1 MITQENNRLII
12 KDGFGTVWIEPWG
25 KDSVRVRM
33 TADRKMDENDWALE
47 GESLPHGLS
56 PQAVFATPPSPRG
69 TQTSCLPPKTPDYS
83 AKTGSARVCET
94 NPIESERTT
103 PLYSSSAKIT
113 IRDVDTTYPWATH
126 FEGVEHTTG
135 QEAELTNG
143 RLAVRVNH
151 EGWISFWELPAT
163 PEVEPSVTDS
173 GQSVETTPAPRLLFE
188 EQWRNRWR
196 IDRFCVPTNHNAREL
211 KPIPGTF
218 GWRATVRF
226 EAYDDEKIFGMGQY
240 QDSHLNKKGGVWEL
254 SQKNSQASVPFFISS
269 RGYGFLWNN
278 PAIGSV
284 SFGTN
289 GTVWIA
295 EQTQKIDYW
304 VTRGTPAEIEENYTA
319 VTGRTPLMPEFASG
333 FWQCKLRY
341 RSQEEVLNV
350 AKEYH
355 RRKIPLSVIVI
366 DFFHWTC
373 QGDFKFDPKDWP
385 DPDAMVRELS
395 ELGVRL
401 MVSVW
406 PTVDERSENFE
417 EMAQSGLLI
426 SFDKKNGFNMDWMGN
441 TVFFDTTNPATREY
455 VWNKCKEN
463 YFKKGIQL
471 FWLDEAEPE
480 YGLYEFEHYK
490 YHIGPAMECSNIY
503 PYYYAKGFYDGLKA
517 SGIEQPL
524 SLVRC
529 AWAGSQKFG
538 AVVWSGDVHSDF
550 RSFRNQIQAG
560 LSMAIA
566 GIPWWTTDIGGFL
579 GGNIKDEAFRELLI
593 RWFQWGVFCPVMRLH
608 GERPPFKP
616 QSKGDDF
623 HQIRGHQIK
632 QMESGQDNEV
642 WSFGSLADGTEV
654 YKILRTQLAL
664 REQLRPYIMRQM
676 QAAHEKGE
684 PVMRPLFYDFP
695 TDSLSWEIEDQYM
708 FGSDYLVCPVY
719 QAGAKE
725 RTVYL
730 PPLPEGESWVA
741 LECNTE
747 KSNTDS
753 YSNNEKIIWSLGNKC
768 FQGGK
773 KYTVNITL
781 EQIPVFIRS
790 SSSKK

>member
-1 MITQENNRLII
+1 MITKENNRLII

-33 TADRKMDENDWALE
+33 TAARAMDKNDWALGE
-47 GESLPHGLS
+47 GKDFPSLQPAS
-56 PQAVFATPPSPRG
+56 QSFATPSTGAKQR
-69 TQTSCLPPKTPDYS
+69 SCLSPVTPPASGAPGTAS
-83 AKTGSARVCET
+83 
-94 NPIESERTT
+94 
-103 PLYSSSAKIT
+103 KIT
-113 IRDVDTTYPWATH
+113 IREVDTTYPWSAH
-126 FEGVEHTTG
+126 FEGVPATTG
-135 QEAELTNG
+135 QVAELTNG
-143 RLAVRVNH
+143 RLLVCVNH
-151 EGWISFWELPAT
+151 EGWISFWK
-163 PEVEPSVTDS
+163 
-173 GQSVETTPAPRLLFE
+173 QSEGDDAAELLFE

-211 KPIPGTF
+211 KPAGGTGPVSAGGTF
-218 GWRATVRF
+218 AWHATCRF
-226 EAYDDEKIFGMGQY
+226 EAYDDEKLFGMGQY
-240 QDSHLNKKGGVWEL
+240 QDSHLDKKGGIWEL
-254 SQKNSQASVPFFISS
+254 SQKNSQASVPFVISS

-278 PAIGSV
+278 PAVGTAA
-284 SFGTN
+284 FGTN
-289 GTVWIA
+289 GTVWTA

-304 VTRGTPAEIEENYTA
+304 VTCGTPAEIEENYTA
-319 VTGRTPLMPEFASG
+319 VTGRTPMMPDFAMG

-341 RSQEEVLNV
+341 RTQDEVLNV
-350 AKEYH
+350 AREY
-355 RRKIPLSVIVI
+355 RRRNLPLDVIVI

-417 EMAQSGLLI
+417 EMAQQGLLI
-426 SFDKKNGFNMDWMGN
+426 SFDKKDGFNMDWMGN
-441 TVFFDTTNPATREY
+441 TVFFDTTNPETRRY
-455 VWNKCKEN
+455 VWEKCKEN

-490 YHIGPAMECSNIY
+490 YHLGPALECSNIY

-517 SGIEQPL
+517 EGVENPL

-560 LSMAIA
+560 LSMAMA

-579 GGNIKDEAFRELLI
+579 GGDIKDDAFKELLV

-616 QSKGDDF
+616 LEEPF
-623 HQIRGHQIK
+623 HEIRGYKIK
-632 QMESGQDNEV
+632 QMESGQDNEI
-642 WSFGSLADGTEV
+642 WSFGSLSDGTEI
-654 YKILRTQLAL
+654 YTILESWL
-664 REQLRPYIMRQM
+664 RLRDSLRPYIKVQM
-676 QAAHEKGE
+676 QAAHERGT

-695 TDSLSWEIEDQYM
+695 SDELSWEVEDEYM
-708 FGSDYLVCPVY
+708 FGPDYLVCPVTE
-719 QAGAKE
+719 ASAEK
-725 RTVYL
+725 RVVYL
-730 PPLPEGESWVA
+730 PPLPAGQQWTLISAGSNGILDFTGEKYKGGQTITSA
-741 LECNTE
+741 AP
-747 KSNTDS
+747 
-753 YSNNEKIIWSLGNKC
+753 LG
-768 FQGGK
+768 
-773 KYTVNITL
+773 IM
-781 EQIPVFIRS
+781 PVFRRG
-790 SSSKK
+790 

>member
-1 MITQENNRLII
+1 MITQEKNRLII
-12 KDGFGTVWIEPWG
+12 KDGFGTLWIEPWG

-33 TADRKMDENDWALE
+33 TAARAMDKNDWALE
-47 GESLPHGLS
+47 AGDTP
-56 PQAVFATPPSPRG
+56 ATPP
-69 TQTSCLPPKTPDYS
+69 TSCKIS
-83 AKTGSARVCET
+83 ICE
-94 NPIESERTT
+94 
-103 PLYSSSAKIT
+103 
-113 IRDVDTTYPWATH
+113 VDTTYPWAAH
-126 FEGVEHTTG
+126 FEGVPASSG
-135 QEAELTNG
+135 QIAELTNG
-143 RLAVRVNH
+143 RLLVRVNH
-151 EGWISFWELPAT
+151 EGWISFWRRDGEGSSSEA
-163 PEVEPSVTDS
+163 E
-173 GQSVETTPAPRLLFE
+173 LLFE

-211 KPIPGTF
+211 KPNAGKF
-218 GWRATVRF
+218 SYKAQVRF
-226 EAYDDEKIFGMGQY
+226 EAYDDEKLFGMGQY
-240 QDSHLNKKGGVWEL
+240 QDSHLNKKGGIWEL
-254 SQKNSQASVPFFISS
+254 SQKNSQASVPFVLSS

-278 PAIGSV
+278 PAVGTAV
-284 SFGTN
+284 FGTN
-289 GTVWIA
+289 GTIWTA
-295 EQTQKIDYW
+295 EETQKIDYW
-304 VTRGTPAEIEENYTA
+304 VTCGSPAEIEENYTA

-341 RSQEEVLNV
+341 RTQEEVLNV
-350 AKEYH
+350 AREYH

-395 ELGVRL
+395 ELGTRL

-426 SFDKKNGFNMDWMGN
+426 SFDKKDGFNMDWMGN

-503 PYYYAKGFYDGLKA
+503 PYYYAKGFYDGLKKEGVA
-517 SGIEQPL
+517 QPL

-579 GGNIKDEAFRELLI
+579 GGDIKDDSFRELLV

-608 GERPPFKP
+608 GERSPFKA
-616 QSKGDDF
+616 QAAGDDF
-623 HQIRGHQIK
+623 HQVRGHQIK

-642 WSFGSLADGTEV
+642 WSFGNMADGTEV
-654 YKILRTQLAL
+654 YKILAAQLAL
-664 REQLRPYIMRQM
+664 RESLRPYIHTVMEE
-676 QAAHEKGE
+676 AHTKGS
-684 PVMRPLFYDFP
+684 PVIRPLFYDFS
-695 TDSLSWEIEDQYM
+695 DDQKSWEIEDEYM
-708 FGSDYLVCPVY
+708 FGSRYLVCPVTV
-719 QAGAKE
+719 AGARE
-725 RTVYL
+725 RSVYL
-730 PPLPEGESWVA
+730 PPLAEGQKWVE
-741 LECNTE
+741 LVY
-747 KSNTDS
+747 DS
-753 YSNNEKIIWSLGNKC
+753 GWSASGKEYKGAQTIIAKAPLD
-768 FQGGK
+768 
-773 KYTVNITL
+773 Y
-781 EQIPVFIRS
+781 IPVFVR
-790 SSSKK
+790 KAK